1 MNLKKAALALLCA
14 VLLFAGGI
22 VPSASADWYD
32 DISSG
37 RYLEIHGKNFVA
49 DTFYGVNALY
59 NEDGSVYH
67 CGEIVERFY
76 REAYGLDVH
85 IGHSGIRMETEGY
98 KFVTPKTPKAGDIVY
113 VSAEMR
119 GTTDHWALVKYCEDG
134 YLVLFE
140 QNVVYRGQAGVE
152 RKLKYP
158 SNSYHLYTPVSAGEK
173 PDPVLGGS
181 NQAETTQTTAVTTT
195 EKTTA
200 TTKPST
206 TAKPTTTT
214 QPTTTKPTT
223 TIKPTTTTKP
233 TTTKPTTTKP
243 TTTKPATTRVTTT
256 VEQTTVPSTTAA
268 TQAPIASVAGV
279 TFLQVKVTENY
290 IFTTEM
296 PTTAEQTP
304 EKTNIAPIALGAA
317 CAAAAIGVGVLI
329 FLLIKKKR

>member
-1 MNLKKAALALLCA
+1 MNIKKAALAMLCA

-49 DTFYGVNALY
+49 DTFYGVKAFY

-85 IGHSGIRMETEGY
+85 IGSSGIRMETEGY

-119 GTTDHWALVKYCEDG
+119 GTTDHWALVKYCADG

-173 PDPVLGGS
+173 PAPVLGGS
-181 NQAETTQTTAVTTT
+181 KQETTQTTQAATT
-195 EKTTA
+195 EKAT
-200 TTKPST
+200 TTKPTTTTTNPTTTTTKPTT
-206 TAKPTTTT
+206 TAKPTTTV
-214 QPTTTKPTT
+214 
-223 TIKPTTTTKP
+223 KPTTTTKP
-233 TTTKPTTTKP
+233 TTTAPITTKATTTE
-243 TTTKPATTRVTTT
+243 V
-256 VEQTTVPSTTAA
+256 QTTVPSTTAVA
-268 TQAPIASVAGV
+268 TQTPMASVAGV
-279 TFLQVKVTENY
+279 TFLAVNVTENY

-296 PTTAEQTP
+296 PTTAEQEP
-304 EKTNIAPIALGAA
+304 EKANIAPIALGAA